1 MRGKQWRCFCGNRT
15 RKDQC
20 PKCQRP
26 RPKEKKARLH
36 DFGTVAPNPELE
48 RLRESFEWSAENLAV
63 APDDITIVEI
73 TERAARNYLT
83 SLERKPTAES
93 ADKTPGHIWR
103 ADFLEN
109 RQKVLD
115 ELKRKIQA
123 IEIMREQ
130 ADDES

>member
-1 MRGKQWRCFCGNRT
+1 MPAATSQG
-15 RKDQC
+15 
-20 PKCQRP
+20 
-26 RPKEKKARLH
+26 KKARLH

-103 ADFLEN
+103 AGFLEN